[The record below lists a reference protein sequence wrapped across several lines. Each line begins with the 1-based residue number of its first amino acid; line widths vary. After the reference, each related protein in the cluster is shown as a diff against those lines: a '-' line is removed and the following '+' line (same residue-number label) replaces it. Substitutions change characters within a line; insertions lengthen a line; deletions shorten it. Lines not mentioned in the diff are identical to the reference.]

1 MYILLK
7 KSRIF
12 LFNNQ
17 NMKRVAIQGVSGA
30 FHEIAARD
38 FFHDEEIDIVPCV
51 SFKDIFKIMEKEPEV
66 IGCMAIEN
74 TIAGSLLP
82 NHDLIKNSGYP
93 IIGEYKLRISHSLA
107 VLPGQ
112 KLEDIHEVHSHPI
125 ALMQCNEFF
134 EQHTHLKAVE
144 SDDTALSAKDI
155 TEGKILGRAAICSR
169 FAAEHYG
176 LEIIADGIET
186 NKRNFTRFLMFATPN
201 IAEQMIPKIKKD
213 KSSLVFTLPHEEG
226 SLAQVLAILSFYKLN
241 LTKIQSLPILGQ
253 EFEYQFYINLK
264 FDDYQRYRQA
274 LDAIRPLLKDFKILG
289 EYKEAPI
296 PLQNN
301 GNNNNK

>member
-1 MYILLK
+1 MK
-7 KSRIF
+7 K
-12 LFNNQ
+12 
-17 NMKRVAIQGVSGA
+17 VAIQGVSGA
-30 FHEIAARD
+30 FHEIASRD
-38 FFHDEEIDIVPCV
+38 FFHNEEIEIVPCV
-51 SFKDIFKIMEKEPEV
+51 TFKDIFRTMEKDPEI

-107 VLPGQ
+107 VLPDQ
-112 KLEDIHEVHSHPI
+112 KIEDIHEVHSHPI
-125 ALMQCNEFF
+125 ALMQCDDFLDRYP
-134 EQHTHLKAVE
+134 HLKAVE

-155 TEGKILGRAAICSR
+155 AEKQITGRAAICSR
-169 FAAEHYG
+169 LAAEYYG
-176 LEIIADGIET
+176 LEILADGIET
-186 NKRNFTRFLMFATPN
+186 NKRNFTRFLIFATPA
-201 IAEQMIPKIKKD
+201 IAKKMVQKIKVD

-226 SLAQVLAILSFYKLN
+226 SLAQILAILSFYKLN
-241 LTKIQSLPILGQ
+241 LTKIQSLPIIGQ

-264 FDDYQRYRQA
+264 FDDYQRYRKA

-296 PLQNN
+296 LPLNN
-301 GNNNNK
+301 GH